1 MKEEKGLGEKWSS
14 SVEANWMRKKQK
26 TNKRSKNNNNNN
38 LRKTTHTHKKIPPS
52 CKIREFPWELTSL
65 HLYPDFD

>member
-14 SVEANWMRKKQK
+14 SVEANWTRKKQK

-38 LRKTTHTHKKIPPS
+38 LRKTTHTKKNPAILQDP
-52 CKIREFPWELTSL
+52 
-65 HLYPDFD
+65 